1 MTATFVL
8 FIVGL
13 PAERWPLIGLNIVD
27 KRAFNVSALRRS
39 VAVDISLWD
48 GY

>member
-8 FIVGL
+8 FIVDL
-13 PAERWPLIGLNIVD
+13 PAERWLLIGLKIVD
-27 KRAFNVSALRRS
+27 KRAFNVSTLRS
-39 VAVDISLWD
+39 VAVDISLRD

>member
-1 MTATFVL
+1 MTAAFVL
-8 FIVGL
+8 FIVGI
-13 PAERWPLIGLNIVD
+13 PAERWPLIGLKMVD

-39 VAVDISLWD
+39 LAVDISLSD